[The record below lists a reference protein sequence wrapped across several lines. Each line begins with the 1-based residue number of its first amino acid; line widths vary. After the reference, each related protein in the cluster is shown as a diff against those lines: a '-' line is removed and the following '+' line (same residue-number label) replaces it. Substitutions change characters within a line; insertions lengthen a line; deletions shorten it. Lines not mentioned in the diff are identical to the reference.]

1 MIKERVFMRTRGH
14 THTHSPALWAILN
27 PFKWQQ

>member
-14 THTHSPALWAILN
+14 THTQSCFMGHLKPI
-27 PFKWQQ
+27 